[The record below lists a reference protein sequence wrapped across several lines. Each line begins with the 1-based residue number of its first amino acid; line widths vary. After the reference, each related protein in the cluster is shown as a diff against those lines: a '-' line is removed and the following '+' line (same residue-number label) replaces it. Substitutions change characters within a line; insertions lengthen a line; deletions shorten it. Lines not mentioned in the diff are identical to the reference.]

1 MTEQEFAKHCAEL
14 LMHISEGGEI
24 EQSNPKMTS
33 PLWFPKTRNGEGT
46 WAFNPAFEYR
56 KKPIQKTIDLAFEYR
71 KKPIQKTIDLGW
83 RVVWRNDANFG
94 ALAGSGHCPVSAPH
108 PVKEVA
114 KQRAR
119 KLEDAGYA
127 VLAIIPDRVT
137 FTEGEGLDDE

>member
-1 MTEQEFAKHCAEL
+1 MTEQEFTRHCASL

-24 EQSNPKMTS
+24 EQNNPERTS
-33 PLWFPKTRNGEGT
+33 PLWYPKTISSAGK
-46 WAFNPAFEYR
+46 WVFDP
-56 KKPIQKTIDLAFEYR
+56 AFEYR

-94 ALAGSGHCPVSAPH
+94 ALAGSGHCPV
-108 PVKEVA
+108 KEVA

-137 FTEGEGLDDE
+137 FTEGEGLSDE